1 MIPAMI
7 TSVEMM
13 LERWKKHQG
22 EEIEVVEE
30 FRLLTSEVI
39 SRAAFGSSYVQG
51 KNIFDMLTKLSML
64 LSRNIFKVKQI
75 GLIR

>member
-39 SRAAFGSSYVQG
+39 SKAAFGSSYVQG